1 MKKAL
6 ILIILVAA
14 VLGGYYLF
22 FQHDSFAK
30 DNATDQVAGT
40 PAKGLVTMIDLGAD
54 RCIPCK
60 MMAPIIEEVRAEY
73 KGRAE
78 VIFIDVWKDSKPAK
92 QYGIRV
98 IPTQIF
104 FDRDGKEVYRHEG
117 FLPKEA
123 IVEIFA
129 RIGVK

>member
-6 ILIILVAA
+6 ILIILAVA
-14 VLGGYYLF
+14 VGGYYLIF
-22 FQHDSFAK
+22 HHDSSAK
-30 DNATDQVAGT
+30 DNGTDQALEL
-40 PAKGLVTMIDLGAD
+40 PAKGMVTMIDLGAD
-54 RCIPCK
+54 RCVPCK

-78 VIFIDVWKDSKPAK
+78 VIFLDVWKDPKPAQ
-92 QYGIRV
+92 QYGIRA

-123 IVEIFA
+123 IAEIFA
-129 RIGVK
+129 KLGVK